1 MDKPW
6 KVALA
11 FIGVFTAGAVF
22 GGFFSVGIGK
32 HMIASLPPPPL
43 QKEPKRE
50 RPLLEMPPVW
60 RSAQLLGR
68 FTERLDLTDEQRE
81 RIKPLVQRATEDYRR
96 QQNNNLRET
105 GFILDRLQ
113 KDIRKELVP
122 EQLKK
127 LEKMEE
133 HQRETMDARKEQRA
147 LEPAPARGGPGSRAG
162 GRRGGDGL
170 EP

>member
-1 MDKPW
+1 
-6 KVALA
+6 
-11 FIGVFTAGAVF
+11 VFTAGAVF

-43 QKEPKRE
+43 EKAPKRE

-133 HQRETMDARKEQRA
+133 HQRETMDAMKEQRA